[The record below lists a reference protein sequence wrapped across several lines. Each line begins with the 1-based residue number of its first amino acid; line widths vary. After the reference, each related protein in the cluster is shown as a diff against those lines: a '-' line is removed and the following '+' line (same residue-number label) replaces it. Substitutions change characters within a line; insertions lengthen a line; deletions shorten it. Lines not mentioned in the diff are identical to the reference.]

1 MKTNDYTSLPD
12 EWKAYCWGT
21 EDAVFPLLM
30 IDDRIIWY
38 GVPDSKQIF
47 SDGSWGYMTVCKTI
61 FRFTGE
67 HTVEMIKSLS
77 GLENRVVDKHLSP
90 LKEKKGYGM
99 QSALNQ
105 KEDNGDQSYG
115 LEKFVKEN
123 SNCQKCRKSM
133 ILTKGRSGKCF
144 LKCKSC
150 GEVAYLTP
158 ELVNR
163 YIEKESLKCP
173 IHSCS
178 IEAKLGQYG
187 VYVRCSSGHNI
198 KIDDI

>member
-1 MKTNDYTSLPD
+1 M
-12 EWKAYCWGT
+12 
-21 EDAVFPLLM
+21 
-30 IDDRIIWY
+30 
-38 GVPDSKQIF
+38 
-47 SDGSWGYMTVCKTI
+47 
-61 FRFTGE
+61 
-67 HTVEMIKSLS
+67 
-77 GLENRVVDKHLSP
+77 
-90 LKEKKGYGM
+90 
-99 QSALNQ
+99 
-105 KEDNGDQSYG
+105 
-115 LEKFVKEN
+115 
-123 SNCQKCRKSM
+123 
-133 ILTKGRSGKCF
+133 F

>member
-1 MKTNDYTSLPD
+1 
-12 EWKAYCWGT
+12 
-21 EDAVFPLLM
+21 
-30 IDDRIIWY
+30 
-38 GVPDSKQIF
+38 
-47 SDGSWGYMTVCKTI
+47 
-61 FRFTGE
+61 
-67 HTVEMIKSLS
+67 
-77 GLENRVVDKHLSP
+77 
-90 LKEKKGYGM
+90 
-99 QSALNQ
+99 
-105 KEDNGDQSYG
+105 
-115 LEKFVKEN
+115 
-123 SNCQKCRKSM
+123 M

-173 IHSCS
+173 IHSFS